1 MCGKAWLRLLLLVSL
16 AAVALTLACG
26 PSVARITDLQT
37 GRVIEAQ
44 MPNFAFSRGGNI
56 TATATDGET
65 FSGSASV
72 IPGKPTGT
80 ELLQRFASGFARDQG
95 YDNLAFQLDSMPNRE
110 EYSATLVGSR
120 GTVLDLMFAV
130 DTHTG
135 RGSGTAQ
142 DNKGNHYRIQ
152 L

>member
-1 MCGKAWLRLLLLVSL
+1 MSGKGWLRLLSL
-16 AAVALTLACG
+16 APVVAVALTLACG
-26 PSVARITDLQT
+26 PAVARITDLQT

-44 MPNFAFSRGGNI
+44 MPNFAFSRGGTI

-65 FSGSASV
+65 FSGSAAV
-72 IPGKPTGT
+72 IPGRPTGA
-80 ELLQRFASGFARDQG
+80 ELLQRFAAGYARDQG

-110 EYSATLVGSR
+110 EYSATLVGDR

-130 DTHTG
+130 DTKTG
-135 RGSGTAQ
+135 HGSGTGQ
-142 DNKGNHYRIQ
+142 DSKGNRYRIQ